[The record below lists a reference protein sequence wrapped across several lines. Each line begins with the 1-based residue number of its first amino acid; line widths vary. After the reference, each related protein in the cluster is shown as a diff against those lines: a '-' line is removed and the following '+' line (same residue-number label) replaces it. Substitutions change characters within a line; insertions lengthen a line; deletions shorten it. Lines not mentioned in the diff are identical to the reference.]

1 MNWYSLKKV
10 FKDNYD
16 TKYVMSHIFCTHLLP
31 SIWMSILPPQEIV
44 TPGAG
49 DTLGTVDRLC
59 AGVGLGTKDELGA

>member
-1 MNWYSLKKV
+1 
-10 FKDNYD
+10 
-16 TKYVMSHIFCTHLLP
+16 
-31 SIWMSILPPQEIV
+31 MSILSPQEIV